1 MNNELALSEKALPRF
16 AKEIVE
22 SIPDEAITKWGG
34 LFIVSGFAY
43 LAWNQYLDY
52 QKAKSAM
59 EHCYDYKS
67 SLFSTTITKPEAT
80 VS

>member
-1 MNNELALSEKALPRF
+1 MNNELTIPKKELPYIF
-16 AKEIVE
+16 KEIVE
-22 SIPDEAITKWGG
+22 SLPDEAITKWGG

-43 LAWNQYLDY
+43 LALNQYFDC

-59 EHCYDYKS
+59 ENGYNYKS
-67 SLFSTTITKPEAT
+67 SLFGSTITKPDVI